1 MILLTIIGIFICPVF
16 TLGCVL
22 IHFNHSGLGILA
34 IIVSLFF
41 SDKEEETIEKKINT
55 NIEINEK

>member
-41 SDKEEETIEKKINT
+41 SDKEEETIRKEN
-55 NIEINEK
+55 